1 MKPSEVAKLPTS
13 AYRRPVEIEGF
24 LVVSGPHTHILDE
37 NPYDDFPS
45 PQLGVLLNPKAID
58 PLIKDAGKIQL
69 GGSMV
74 RFTGKIALQGTITHT
89 GFSMLPVYVPF
100 VYKFSFEAKNFERRA
115 YHVCD
120 PYVRVVLSADN
131 EFGTAQLKKLKDVA
145 APEEPIMSF
154 KQKLDSTS
162 DIVLAKYV
170 NDGALAELVDV
181 LEDIDAS
188 YIIEPCEV
196 GPFGSV
202 VRPDWE
208 IS

>member
-13 AYRRPVEIEGF
+13 AYSRPVEIEGF

-58 PLIKDAGKIQL
+58 LLINDSSMLQL
-69 GGSMV
+69 AGSMV
-74 RFTGKIALQGTITHT
+74 RFTGKIELQGTMTHT

-100 VYKFSFEAKNFERRA
+100 VYKFSFEAKNFERRD
-115 YHVCD
+115 YHICD
-120 PYVRVVLSADN
+120 PYVRVVLSAGNQFD
-131 EFGTAQLKKLKDVA
+131 TAQLKKLKDVA

-154 KQKLDSTS
+154 KRQLDGTT
-162 DIVLAKYV
+162 DLVLAKYV
-170 NDGALAELVDV
+170 NDAALAELVDV
-181 LEDIDAS
+181 LEDIDAN
-188 YIIEPCEV
+188 YIIEPCDV

-202 VRPDWE
+202 FRPDWE